1 MLVKWLVVMCA
12 DFQEKS
18 IAICF
23 KMEGRGLG
31 WRGLGRRSG
40 KLVGGGGGGG
50 SQFDRPVST
59 EKS

>member
-1 MLVKWLVVMCA
+1 MLVKWFVVMCA

-23 KMEGRGLG
+23 KMEWRWSG

-40 KLVGGGGGGG
+40 KFRGGAGEG